1 MGRVNSLLLAAIVAC
16 ALGVITSQHKAR
28 KVFNDLEVEQGIA
41 QKLGEEFTQLQLEQG
56 TWATHQRVATE
67 AARQLGMR
75 MPDGSNTVI
84 VTPEGE
90 AVSRGTTIAPQ
101 PRSPRR

>member
-16 ALGVITSQHKAR
+16 ALGVITSQHRAR
-28 KVFNDLEVEQGIA
+28 KLFVELETEQAAA

-75 MPDGSNTVI
+75 MPDASNTVI

-90 AVSRGTTIAPQ
+90 AVSRGTATIAP